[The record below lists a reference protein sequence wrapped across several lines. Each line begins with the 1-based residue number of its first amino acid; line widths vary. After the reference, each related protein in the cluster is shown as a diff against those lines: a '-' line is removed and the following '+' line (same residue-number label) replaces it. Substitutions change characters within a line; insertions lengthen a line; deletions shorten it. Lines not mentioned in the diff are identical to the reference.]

1 MNMLRSML
9 LLVMAMG
16 LVGCGD
22 EKAADSAGTPE
33 ATKDGLP
40 MKFSPFTIETLK
52 SLDGKVT
59 VGEDY
64 KSSRKVL
71 DAHLGMSI
79 YHDAGKQMWAVAEGD
94 ECWSI
99 GVTPD
104 SGQVKEVFPATGVTA
119 ADGVAYEHCV
129 AASNR
134 NHCFRDDGDPAECT
148 RQFPGPE

>member
-1 MNMLRSML
+1 MNMARSML
-9 LLVMAMG
+9 LLGMTIG
-16 LVGCGD
+16 LAACGD
-22 EKAADSAGTPE
+22 EKAANPTDKSAT
-33 ATKDGLP
+33 TKDGLP
-40 MKFSPFTIETLK
+40 MEFSPFTIETLK

-59 VGEDY
+59 IGEDY
-64 KSSRKVL
+64 KSARKKL

-79 YHDAGKQMWAVAEGD
+79 YHDTGKQMWAVAEGD

-104 SGQVKEVFPATGVTA
+104 SGVVKEVFPATGLSA
-119 ADGVAYEHCV
+119 ADGVGYEHCV

-134 NHCFRDDGDPAECT
+134 NRCFRDDGDPGECT